1 MIEFGDKIYYID
13 MKALEKAIITKST
26 LKPGYETEVNTVT
39 TKDDK
44 DNIISVITTENK
56 REKGKEIDGT
66 KYDILRLCLET
77 IIDFNDDIDESMGAE
92 RGLSK
97 TPFAYKLAFNT
108 LIEEG
113 ILKEKED

>member
-13 MKALEKAIITKST
+13 MKALEKAISAKGS
-26 LKPGYETEVNTVT
+26 LKPGYEIEVNTVT
-39 TKDDK
+39 TKDEK
-44 DNIISVITTENK
+44 DNVISVITTENK

-77 IIDFNDDIDESMGAE
+77 IIDYNDDIDESMGAE

-108 LIEEG
+108 LMEEG
-113 ILKEKED
+113 VLKEQE